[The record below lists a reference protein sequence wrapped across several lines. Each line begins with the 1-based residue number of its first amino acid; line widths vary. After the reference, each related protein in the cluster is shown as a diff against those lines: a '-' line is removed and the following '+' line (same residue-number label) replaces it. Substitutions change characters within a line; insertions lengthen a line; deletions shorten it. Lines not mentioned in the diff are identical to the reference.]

1 MEICLQVQTSLTQ
14 LQISSFHVVG
24 RTRTAAKCS
33 QLQFFNAINIVFFGR
48 HVSWFLKLNILP
60 HRCIREPCHQ
70 FYVRR
75 GKVFSNL
82 VGHR

>member
-33 QLQFFNAINIVFFGR
+33 QLQFFNAINIVFLAVMCRGSLSSIFSHTGAFDSLAINFMC
-48 HVSWFLKLNILP
+48 VGV
-60 HRCIREPCHQ
+60 RCSPIW
-70 FYVRR
+70 
-75 GKVFSNL
+75 
-82 VGHR
+82 